1 MFFEDAFGLGPA
13 SRKIGFARVSRETS
27 HAVAASFR
35 VTGAHTVA
43 LGDVTRAIL
52 GCRFAIVT
60 RKSSEA
66 IAAGVGALPV
76 ATADFIFGL

>member
-27 HAVAASFR
+27 HAVAAFYR

-66 IAAGVGALPV
+66 IAAGVGALSV